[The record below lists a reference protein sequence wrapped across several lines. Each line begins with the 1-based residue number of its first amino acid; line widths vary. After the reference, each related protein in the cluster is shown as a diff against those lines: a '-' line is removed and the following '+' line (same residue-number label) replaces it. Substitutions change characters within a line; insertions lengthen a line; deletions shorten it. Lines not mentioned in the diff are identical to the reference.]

1 MHVCAESENKKWKMV
16 KMTWFNKIY
25 MRNLISTLLFT
36 LYFLLL
42 NATATLLLYLVERC
56 YINILHIPNYWML
69 MYEHK
74 ISI

>member
-1 MHVCAESENKKWKMV
+1 MV

-56 YINILHIPNYWML
+56 YINILHIPNY
-69 MYEHK
+69 
-74 ISI
+74 